1 MSCLC
6 LLSDGQ
12 PCTSPSQG
20 RNFSSLTGV
29 PYSIVQRAT
38 SDTVR
43 HGGIVCEPLPCDE
56 ENESY
61 IADTE
66 YEKFPEYSH
75 FLWASGTCP
84 SDPRPSDP
92 QLKKEVGLLDF
103 TNIPEPNILNVP
115 DYFAYRFLYGFQ
127 NAITQHV
134 GEIDSEKHKYV
145 PTQIMRDLI
154 ENDFSRA
161 GIMGIKYRSVKND
174 GQPNV
179 VLFLDNNT
187 CGEWLELI
195 DRIVKQD
202 KY

>member
-1 MSCLC
+1 MGQWN
-6 LLSDGQ
+6 LS
-12 PCTSPSQG
+12 
-20 RNFSSLTGV
+20 LW
-29 PYSIVQRAT
+29 
-38 SDTVR
+38 
-43 HGGIVCEPLPCDE
+43 PL
-56 ENESY
+56 S
-61 IADTE
+61 
-66 YEKFPEYSH
+66 
-75 FLWASGTCP
+75 
-84 SDPRPSDP
+84 

-115 DYFAYRFLYGFQ
+115 DYLAYRFLYGFQ
-127 NAITQHV
+127 NAITQQV

-187 CGEWLELI
+187 SGEWLEPI